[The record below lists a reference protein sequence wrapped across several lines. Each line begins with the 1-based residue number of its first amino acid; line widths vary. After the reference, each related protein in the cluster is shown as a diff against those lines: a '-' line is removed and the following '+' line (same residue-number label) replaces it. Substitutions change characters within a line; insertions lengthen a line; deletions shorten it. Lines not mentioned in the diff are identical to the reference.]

1 MEIKI
6 ERAKTL
12 KPKPAADAVLGFGK
26 YYTDHM
32 FVMDWDKD
40 QGWHDARIVPFGPIP
55 MDPASMV
62 LHYAQETFEG
72 LKAYRTKDNRILL
85 FRPEMNAR
93 RFANSN
99 RRLCMPE
106 VPEEDFV
113 EAVTKLVAYEQD
125 WVPAQEGTSLYIR
138 PFMFA
143 TEAAVGVHPASSYK
157 FIIILSPVGAYYPE
171 GVNPVKIYVEDEF
184 VRATPGGTGFTKCGG
199 NYAASIAAQV
209 KAEKMGYTQ
218 VLWLDGVHRK
228 YVEEVGTMNV
238 MFMIDGEIYTAPCD
252 GTVLPGVTRDSIIH
266 ILKSWGYKVNEMHL
280 SIDDLMKAGEDKT
293 LQEAFG
299 TGTAAVI
306 SPIGELLYKGE
317 EVTINDFKT
326 GELTQKLYDTLTGIQ
341 WGNVEDTFGWTK
353 EVK

>member
-12 KPKPAADAVLGFGK
+12 KPKPAANTELGFGR

-32 FVMDWDKD
+32 FVLDWDKD
-40 QGWHDARIVPFGPIP
+40 QGWHDARIVPFAPIP
-55 MDPASMV
+55 LDPATMV

-72 LKAYRTKDNRILL
+72 LKAYRTKDGRILL

-106 VPEEDFV
+106 LSEEMFV
-113 EAVTKLVAYEQD
+113 EAIEALVSVEQD
-125 WVPAQEGTSLYIR
+125 WVPAEEGT
-138 PFMFA
+138 
-143 TEAAVGVHPASSYK
+143 
-157 FIIILSPVGAYYPE
+157 
-171 GVNPVKIYVEDEF
+171 
-184 VRATPGGTGFTKCGG
+184 
-199 NYAASIAAQV
+199 YAASIAAQV
-209 KAEKMGYTQ
+209 KAEQLGYTQ
-218 VLWLDGVHRK
+218 VLWLDGVERR

-238 MFMIDGEIYTAPCD
+238 MFMINDEIITAPCE
-252 GTVLPGVTRDSIIH
+252 GTVLPGVTRDSIIQ
-266 ILKSWGYKVNEMHL
+266 ILRSWGYQVSERHL
-280 SIDDLMKAGEDKT
+280 AIDELMQAGHDGT

-306 SPIGELLYKGE
+306 SPIGELRYRDD
-317 EVTINDFKT
+317 EVIIHDFQT

-341 WGNVEDTFGWTK
+341 WGDIEDTFGWTR